1 MTPHDRHRA
10 VFVLD
15 TAGRHRRT
23 VFRSVPLV
31 TIRGRK
37 SRARKKSNVTEQ
49 RWTIADARHMWSI
62 ANWGEG
68 YFDVGDDGALRVR
81 PRREEGAEIALPDI
95 VATAQSRGLRLP
107 LLVRFS
113 DILRDRLARLQAAF
127 AKAMREWDYAGGY
140 TAIYPIKVNQQKG
153 VAGEL
158 ASNGGEGF
166 GLEAGSKPELMA
178 VLALARPGSVVICNG
193 YKDREYVRL
202 ALIGRKLGLEIYIV
216 IEKPSELAHVLSEAR
231 ALDVEPLLGV
241 RMRLAS
247 LGAGKWQ
254 NTGGDKGKF
263 GLTPR
268 QLLDLLDG
276 LKTAKLSHALK
287 LLHFHMGSQMSNVRD
302 IAGGMREA
310 VRYVV
315 ELSKSGIAIEYVDVG
330 GGLGIDYEGTRSR
343 SDCSINY
350 GLEQYAATI
359 VQPLAEAVEE
369 FGFKPPRVLT
379 ESGRALTAH
388 HAVLVVNVSEV
399 EEAPHGRIPRMR
411 EDEPLVLRHLREI
424 HDEIDARPPTEL
436 YYEAQYRLSE
446 GHSLY
451 ALGQLGLADRAR
463 LDDLYYAILNAV
475 RPRLKADEPP
485 HRQVLDELNQKLVDK
500 YIVNFSVFESV
511 PDVWAID
518 QVFPIVPIAGLDR
531 RPDRRGVIA
540 DLTCDSDGR
549 IDQYVDSDGVDVSL
563 PLHALR
569 TGEPYRLGIFLV
581 GAYQETLGDIHNLFG
596 DTDAVNVR
604 ITAEGGYEFAHVKRG
619 DNADVMLDYVGYDLA
634 ALRASYRDK
643 IRRAGLAGDEAAR
656 IEATLEAGLTAYT
669 YLAESP

>member
-1 MTPHDRHRA
+1 
-10 VFVLD
+10 
-15 TAGRHRRT
+15 
-23 VFRSVPLV
+23 
-31 TIRGRK
+31 
-37 SRARKKSNVTEQ
+37 VTEQ
-49 RWTIADARHMWSI
+49 RWSIAQARHTWSI
-62 ANWGEG
+62 AHWGEG
-68 YFDVGDDGALRVR
+68 YFDIGDDGGLRVR
-81 PRREEGAEIALPDI
+81 PRREDGPEIALPEV
-95 VATAQSRGLRLP
+95 VAAAQDRGLRLP

-140 TAIYPIKVNQQKG
+140 TAIYPIKVNQQKS
-153 VAGEL
+153 VAGEF
-158 ASNGGEGF
+158 AANAAEGF

-202 ALIGRKLGLEIYIV
+202 ALIGRRLGLEIYIV
-216 IEKPSELAHVLSEAR
+216 IEKPSELAHVIEEAR
-231 ALDVEPLLGV
+231 LLGVEPLLGV

-263 GLTPR
+263 GLTPS
-268 QLLDLLDG
+268 QLLDLLDA
-276 LKTAKLSHALK
+276 LKSAELSHTLK

-310 VRYVV
+310 VRYIV
-315 ELSKSGIAIEYVDVG
+315 ELAKSGIAIDYMDVG

-359 VQPLAEAVEE
+359 VQPLAEAVEQY
-369 FGFKPPRVLT
+369 GFKPPRVLT

-388 HAVLVVNVSEV
+388 HAVLIVNVTEV
-399 EEAPHGRIPRMR
+399 EQAPQGAIPPTRA
-411 EDEPLVLRHLREI
+411 DEPIVLRHLREI
-424 HDEIDARPPTEL
+424 HDEIDSRPPTEL
-436 YYEAQYRLSE
+436 YLEAQYRLSE

-463 LDDLYYAILNAV
+463 MDDLYYAILNAV
-475 RPRLKADEPP
+475 RPRLNPDEAP

-500 YIVNFSVFESV
+500 YFVNFSVFESI

-531 RPDRRGVIA
+531 APERRGVIA

-549 IDQYVDSDGVDVSL
+549 IDQYVDAGGVDVSL

-569 TGEPYRLGIFLV
+569 EGEPYRLGIFLV

-604 ITAEGGYEFAHVKRG
+604 ITADRGYEFSHVKRG
-619 DNADVMLDYVGYDLA
+619 DNADVMLDYVGYDLG
-634 ALRASYRDK
+634 ALRAAYRDK
-643 IRRAGLAGDEAAR
+643 IARAGVVGEEAAR
-656 IEATLEAGLTAYT
+656 IESALEGGLTGYT
-669 YLAESP
+669 YLAERR

>member
-1 MTPHDRHRA
+1 MYRFRPAATCARDAARYNTRPPHGAADDENED
-10 VFVLD
+10 V
-15 TAGRHRRT
+15 
-23 VFRSVPLV
+23 S
-31 TIRGRK
+31 
-37 SRARKKSNVTEQ
+37 EQ
-49 RWTIADARHMWSI
+49 RWSIADARRTWSV
-62 ANWGEG
+62 AHWGEG
-68 YFDVGDDGALRVR
+68 YFDVGDDGTLRVR
-81 PRREEGAEIALPDI
+81 PRRADGPEIALPAL
-95 VATAQSRGLRLP
+95 VAAAQAQGLRLP

-127 AKAMREWDYAGGY
+127 AKAMREWDYPGGY

-158 ASNGGEGF
+158 AASGGEGF

-216 IEKPSELAHVLSEAR
+216 IEKPGELAHVVEEAR
-231 ALDVEPLLGV
+231 ALGVEPLLGV

-247 LGAGKWQ
+247 IGAGKWQ

-268 QLLDLLDG
+268 QLLDLLAG
-276 LKTAKLSHALK
+276 LKAAGLSHALK

-315 ELSKSGIAIEYVDVG
+315 ELEKAGIALDYIDVG
-330 GGLGIDYEGTRSR
+330 GGLGVDYEGTRSR

-350 GLEQYAATI
+350 SLEQYAATI

-369 FGFKPPRVLT
+369 YGFKPPRVLT
-379 ESGRALTAH
+379 ESGRAMTAH
-388 HAVLVVNVSEV
+388 HAVLVVDVSEV
-399 EEAPHGRIPRMR
+399 EPAPQGSVPPPR
-411 EDEPLVLRHLREI
+411 EDEPAVLRHLREI
-424 HDEIDARPPTEL
+424 HDEIESRPPTEL
-436 YYEAQYRLSE
+436 YHEAQYRLGE
-446 GHSLY
+446 GHQLY
-451 ALGQLGLADRAR
+451 ALGQLALADRAR

-485 HRQVLDELNQKLVDK
+485 HRQVLDELNLKLVDK
-500 YIVNFSVFESV
+500 YFVNFSVFESV

-531 RPDRRGVIA
+531 APERRGVIV

-549 IDQYVDSDGVDVSL
+549 IDRYVDSDGVDVSL
-563 PLHALR
+563 PLHAPR
-569 TGEPYRLGIFLV
+569 DGEPYRLGIFLV

-604 ITAEGGYEFAHVKRG
+604 IGADGDYEFAHVKRG
-619 DNADVMLDYVGYDLA
+619 DNADVMLDYVGYDLG
-634 ALRASYRDK
+634 ALRESYRDK
-643 IRRAGLAGDEAAR
+643 IRAAGLAGEEAQR

-669 YLAESP
+669 YLAESR